1 MNQNK
6 SDVELFWD
14 VISKRFGVQREWHS
28 LSAMEQN
35 VFIDGINRI
44 LAVIHGGVR

>member
-1 MNQNK
+1 M
-6 SDVELFWD
+6 SDTEKFWLA
-14 VISKRFGVQREWHS
+14 ISKHFGVEKQWNQ